1 MGRQVR
7 QQGIHLSYT
16 LPRFKNVAVP
26 GDNSR
31 HLLGTRIKNSVT
43 KGDAKHKLYTTHNK
57 TSARGGTF
65 LKTQLNR
72 FRNQKTGHNHTAMIF
87 AAQATHW
94 LDQHV
99 TA

>member
-57 TSARGGTF
+57 TSAGGRDISEDSTEPVDGPED
-65 LKTQLNR
+65 R
-72 FRNQKTGHNHTAMIF
+72 P
-87 AAQATHW
+87 
-94 LDQHV
+94 
-99 TA
+99 